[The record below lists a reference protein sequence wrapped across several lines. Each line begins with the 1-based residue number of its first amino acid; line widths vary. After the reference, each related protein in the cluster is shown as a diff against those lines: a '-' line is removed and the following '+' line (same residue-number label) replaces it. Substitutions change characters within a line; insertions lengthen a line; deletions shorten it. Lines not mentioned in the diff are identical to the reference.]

1 MKILTP
7 SKKIIHPR
15 NVFATLDD
23 LKRRR
28 EIKDEDVSIRVTIDA
43 CVRDGKGKLVGYEKF
58 PCKSF
63 NANWMKILR
72 YLMADCLGNVV
83 NSMDGE
89 TYIAGIVADNDLNV
103 TKTSNP
109 TLGPVIGTGTT
120 THAVTDHNLEKQ
132 ITNGSVAPVASAL
145 TGTTH
150 ASFSNQ
156 YRIYDNG
163 GNPLSNDEYNQY
175 FIELTSGAL
184 SGKERIIEDTVDG
197 SPDYFNLYSTG
208 DGYGGFAN
216 DTDVD
221 GVAYKIKSYGMMVH
235 GTVGFTAPEDDGDLV
250 STITLTRTFANG
262 CGETIDVTEF
272 GLKVCA
278 SYYGSYS
285 IRPLVIRDV
294 KETPVSIA
302 NGQELTL
309 TYTFACEA

>member
-7 SKKIIHPR
+7 SRKIIHPR
-15 NVFATLDD
+15 NLFATLDD
-23 LKRRR
+23 LKRRKKIR
-28 EIKDEDVSIRVTIDA
+28 ESDIAMDLIATIGVSE
-43 CVRDGKGKLVGYEKF
+43 KGKCIGKESF
-58 PCKSF
+58 RCNSF
-63 NANWMKILR
+63 NANWMRILR

-89 TYIAGIVADNDLNV
+89 TYIAGVVTDNDLNV

-120 THAVTDHNLEKQ
+120 THAVTDHNLEQQ

-150 ASFSNQ
+150 ASSSSQ
-156 YRIYDNG
+156 YVIKDDG
-163 GNPLSNDEYNQY
+163 GNSISNDEYNQY

-184 SGKERIIEDTVDG
+184 SGEERIIKDTVDS
-197 SPDYFNLYSTG
+197 SPDYFFLYGT
-208 DGYGGFAN
+208 DEGYGGFAN